1 MINLVDKQIQEA
13 IEALKDDIKNADL
26 YDLYS
31 EDETICSIDDV
42 ATVLNLNQKQE
53 IELIETKE
61 ANRQLSIELKKKD
74 QIINSMAEFLEA
86 LKLCTIAGDDLMY
99 KEDWIEYFKNKLH
112 SSEQKRTVER
122 TSRKWKN

>member
-53 IELIETKE
+53 IELI
-61 ANRQLSIELKKKD
+61 KKKD

-99 KEDWIEYFKNKLH
+99 KEDWIEYFKNKLN